1 MIFLL
6 FNIWRI
12 IFFKK
17 LDVLQIFFII
27 FEKIIWISSLND
39 LLNNILTFKKFNIQ
53 AINQFIFYLQ
63 INFHSYLIFFQLLH
77 FLIEHQ
83 NLLKLI
89 FLFFNELLKFLLPK
103 CLLGFILICNYLLHL
118 NNILLNLIFVSR
130 GLSIRNI

>member
-17 LDVLQIFFII
+17 LNVFQIFFII
-27 FEKIIWISSLND
+27 FKKIIWISSLND

-53 AINQFIFYLQ
+53 AINQFIFNLQ

-77 FLIEHQ
+77 FLVEHQ
-83 NLLKLI
+83 NLLKLV

-103 CLLGFILICNYLLHL
+103 CLFGFILICNYLLHL